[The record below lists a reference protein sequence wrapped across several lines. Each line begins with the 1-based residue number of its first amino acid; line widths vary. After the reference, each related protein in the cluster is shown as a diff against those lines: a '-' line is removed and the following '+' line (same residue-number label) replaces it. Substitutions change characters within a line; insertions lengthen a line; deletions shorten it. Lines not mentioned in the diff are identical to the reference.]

1 MRSQR
6 SNFLRR
12 SRPRVLRPRGNH
24 EFGQGEKN
32 IGNLANGLVTHGTK
46 NERER
51 AVFIKRGKSSPQ
63 CPRAG
68 WVVRDVEHNFR
79 QSILRSN
86 DLKSSGPPGH
96 FYPLLNVTRR
106 TVKPKLV
113 KLLRRSHT
121 Q

>member
-24 EFGQGEKN
+24 AFAQGKKN

-51 AVFIKRGKSSPQ
+51 AAFIKRGKSSPQ
-63 CPRAG
+63 CPRTG
-68 WVVRDVEHNFR
+68 WVVRNIDHNFGKSLVR
-79 QSILRSN
+79 RHY
-86 DLKSSGPPGH
+86 LKSCRPPGH
-96 FYPLLNVTRR
+96 SYPLLNVTRR
-106 TVKPKLV
+106 NVKPKLV
-113 KLLRRSHT
+113 KLLRRGDG
-121 Q
+121 